1 MVALA
6 CASPLD
12 DGLVDDIEYLVKKK
26 KADCTIVDVAENT
39 PVNNNCDNN
48 SLKQFFSHENAR
60 NFTTYNKNLLA
71 RIFACYNFN
80 FILIS
85 IVYI

>member
-39 PVNNNCDNN
+39 PVNNYCDNN
-48 SLKQFFSHENAR
+48 SLKQFFR
-60 NFTTYNKNLLA
+60 MKMLGILL
-71 RIFACYNFN
+71 RTIKICLQEFC
-80 FILIS
+80 LL
-85 IVYI
+85 